1 MKGQFS
7 ILFLFACVMLLFSQ
21 RSRAQQ
27 EKDSVIVEENWKID
41 YGSKGFELRAPDNKY
56 LLQIQSRLQFRFATP
71 SDNDPVTFNDFND
84 QQNSVFKINRSRL
97 KVGGHAYKPWLK
109 YYWEYELGRSNLL
122 DFRVMIEKW
131 EWLNL
136 KLGQWKVEFSRE
148 RRISSGGQQLVDR
161 SILNRNFTVDRQQGV
176 ELYGRLRDKGA
187 LDFSYWAGVFTGTG
201 RGARDNDDKNLMY
214 FGRLQWN
221 FLGEALGFKSVD
233 FEIHQKPAAI
243 IAVAGVTNR
252 SSFTRFS
259 SAGGGVLAGFEE
271 QNPGQYRMN
280 QVNLETALMY
290 KGLSWQSEFHT
301 KEIVDHFNN
310 KQTSTLT
317 GYYLQAGYLAHQS
330 INWWPEPLEIAA
342 RYAHYDPS
350 EVSDYNLDEV
360 SLAFNWFFKQH
371 KNKLSMEVSN
381 FDYETPQT
389 NVENEWRFRVQWD
402 ISF

>member
-7 ILFLFACVMLLFSQ
+7 VLFLFVCVLLLFSQ
-21 RSRAQQ
+21 KSRAQQ

-97 KVGGHAYKPWLK
+97 KVGGHAYQPWLK
-109 YYWEYELGRSNLL
+109 YYWEYDLGRSNLL

-161 SILNRNFTVDRQQGV
+161 SILNRNFTVDRQQGIEV
-176 ELYGRLRDKGA
+176 YGRLRDKGA

-233 FEIHQKPAAI
+233 FEIHEKPAAI

-301 KEIVDHFNN
+301 KEIVDHINN
-310 KQTSTLT
+310 NQSTTLT
-317 GYYLQAGYLAHQS
+317 GYYLQAGYLAHQA
-330 INWWPEPLEIAA
+330 INWWPEPLEMAA
-342 RYAHYDPS
+342 RFAHYDPS
-350 EVSDYNLDEV
+350 EVSDYNLEEV
-360 SLAFNWFFKQH
+360 SLAFNWYFKQH
-371 KNKLSMEVSN
+371 RNKLSMEISN
-381 FDYETPQT
+381 FDYETPQA
-389 NVENEWRFRVQWD
+389 NVENELRFRVQWD

>member
-7 ILFLFACVMLLFSQ
+7 VLFLFASVMLLSSLK
-21 RSRAQQ
+21 SRAQQ
-27 EKDSVIVEENWKID
+27 EKDSVIVEKNWKID

-259 SAGGGVLAGFEE
+259 SAGGGALAGFEE

>member
-7 ILFLFACVMLLFSQ
+7 VLFLFASVMLLSSLK
-21 RSRAQQ
+21 SRAQQ

-97 KVGGHAYKPWLK
+97 KVGGHAYQPWLK
-109 YYWEYELGRSNLL
+109 YYWEYDLGRSNLL

>member
-1 MKGQFS
+1 
-7 ILFLFACVMLLFSQ
+7 
-21 RSRAQQ
+21 
-27 EKDSVIVEENWKID
+27 
-41 YGSKGFELRAPDNKY
+41 
-56 LLQIQSRLQFRFATP
+56 
-71 SDNDPVTFNDFND
+71 
-84 QQNSVFKINRSRL
+84 
-97 KVGGHAYKPWLK
+97 
-109 YYWEYELGRSNLL
+109 
-122 DFRVMIEKW
+122 
-131 EWLNL
+131 
-136 KLGQWKVEFSRE
+136 
-148 RRISSGGQQLVDR
+148 
-161 SILNRNFTVDRQQGV
+161 
-176 ELYGRLRDKGA
+176 
-187 LDFSYWAGVFTGTG
+187 
-201 RGARDNDDKNLMY
+201 MY

-233 FEIHQKPAAI
+233 FEIHEKPAAI

-271 QNPGQYRMN
+271 QNPGQYRTN

-310 KQTSTLT
+310 NQKSTLT

-330 INWWPEPLEIAA
+330 INWWPKPLEIAA

-381 FDYETPQT
+381 FDYETPQA

>member
-7 ILFLFACVMLLFSQ
+7 IPFLFACVMLLFSQ
-21 RSRAQQ
+21 KSRAQQ

-97 KVGGHAYKPWLK
+97 KVGGHAYQPWLK
-109 YYWEYELGRSNLL
+109 YYWEYDLGRSNLL

>member
-7 ILFLFACVMLLFSQ
+7 IPFLFACVMLLFSQ
-21 RSRAQQ
+21 KSRAQQ

-97 KVGGHAYKPWLK
+97 KVGGHAYQPWLK

-271 QNPGQYRMN
+271 QNPGQYRTN

-310 KQTSTLT
+310 NQKSTLT

>member
-7 ILFLFACVMLLFSQ
+7 IPFLFACVMLLFSQ
-21 RSRAQQ
+21 KSRAQQ

-97 KVGGHAYKPWLK
+97 KVGGHAYQPWLK

-233 FEIHQKPAAI
+233 FEIHEKPAAI

-271 QNPGQYRMN
+271 QNPGQYRTN

>member
-1 MKGQFS
+1 
-7 ILFLFACVMLLFSQ
+7 MLLFSQ

-97 KVGGHAYKPWLK
+97 KVGGHAYQPWLK
-109 YYWEYELGRSNLL
+109 YYWEYDLGRSNLL

>member
-7 ILFLFACVMLLFSQ
+7 IPFLFACVMLLFSQ

-97 KVGGHAYKPWLK
+97 KVGGHAYQPWLK
-109 YYWEYELGRSNLL
+109 YYWEYDLGRSNLL

>member
-7 ILFLFACVMLLFSQ
+7 VLFLFASVMLLFSQ
-21 RSRAQQ
+21 KSRAQQ

-97 KVGGHAYKPWLK
+97 KVGGHAYQPWLK
-109 YYWEYELGRSNLL
+109 YYWEYDLGRSNLL

>member
-97 KVGGHAYKPWLK
+97 KVGGHAYQPWLK
-109 YYWEYELGRSNLL
+109 YYWEYDLGRSNLL

>member
-21 RSRAQQ
+21 KSRAQQ

-97 KVGGHAYKPWLK
+97 KVGGHAYQPWLK
-109 YYWEYELGRSNLL
+109 YYWEYDLGRSNLL

-233 FEIHQKPAAI
+233 FEIHEKPAAI

-310 KQTSTLT
+310 NQKSTLT